1 MARRRSSRVRYMYP
15 PVLPS
20 RPMEST
26 PAAWSRSSRRP
37 RASVSTRPRASVG
50 VIGKADNPR
59 NGVIGNLRRL
69 IQHQD
74 SRKGR
79 TENCPPTAEGWNV
92 VYTSLAPDLVAGDG
106 NAVVD
111 VFVASRF
118 DWLV

>member
-1 MARRRSSRVRYMYP
+1 M
-15 PVLPS
+15 
-20 RPMEST
+20 
-26 PAAWSRSSRRP
+26 
-37 RASVSTRPRASVG
+37 
-50 VIGKADNPR
+50 
-59 NGVIGNLRRL
+59 

-79 TENCPPTAEGWNV
+79 MENCPPTAEGWNV
-92 VYTSLAPDLVAGDG
+92 IYTSLAPDLVASDG